1 MSGKT
6 TTSNTAREQVN
17 QLDQSFSAYVKRQ
30 FKKNKLAVFSMYIA
44 IFLAFIALF
53 ADFIANEKPIVAKY
67 KGEVYFPIF
76 KDYAVQLGLT
86 KWQTEFQNVDWK
98 ELDYDFKI
106 WPPVPYLPQNLDFN
120 NSQYVGPF
128 DEQDVP
134 STQFT
139 HWLGTD
145 ELGRDV
151 LSGMIHGT
159 RIAFLVGIVS
169 MGISSILGIFM
180 GALAGYFGDDRLR
193 MSFIRAVLNI
203 VGLIFGFFYGF
214 MMRSYTL
221 SDAFEVS
228 LLSFMGQLGLSFL
241 IFLGFLLV
249 ANILASILKYLPLIG
264 RKIKIPVDLIVLRI
278 IEVIVSIPRLILIM
292 AIIAIAKPSILIVM
306 VVIGFTSWT
315 GIARFIRA
323 ELLRVRSLE
332 YIEAAQSLG
341 FSNFRIMFKHAIPNA
356 LSPVFI
362 AIAFGVAA
370 AILIE
375 STLSFL
381 GIGVSADTVTWGSL
395 LSLARKA
402 SSAWWLA
409 IFPGLAIFI
418 TVTIFNL
425 IGEGLT
431 DALDPRLKQ

>member
-1 MSGKT
+1 MSGT
-6 TTSNTAREQVN
+6 TTKSTAREQVN
-17 QLDQSFSAYVKRQ
+17 KLDQSFSAYVKRQ
-30 FKKNKLAVFSMYIA
+30 FRKNKLALISMYIA
-44 IFLAFIALF
+44 YLLAFIAIF

-67 KGEVYFPIF
+67 KGEMYFPVL
-76 KDYAVQLGLT
+76 KDYAVKLGLA
-86 KWQTEFQNVDWK
+86 KWQPEFQNIDWK
-98 ELDYDFKI
+98 DLEYDFKI

-134 STQFT
+134 SKQFT

-169 MGISSILGIFM
+169 MGIASILGIFL

-203 VGLIFGFFYGF
+203 AAIIFGFFYGF
-214 MMRSYTL
+214 MVRSYTL

-228 LLSFMGQLGLSFL
+228 LINFLAQLGLSFL

-249 ANILASILKYLPLIG
+249 ANIIASILKYLPLIG
-264 RKIKIPVDLIVLRI
+264 RKINVPVDLIVLRL
-278 IEVIVSIPRLILIM
+278 IEIIVSIPRLILIM

-332 YIEAAQSLG
+332 YIEAAESLG

-409 IFPGLAIFI
+409 IFPGFAIFI